1 MVVGR
6 DAPWRVRVGFGAGYR
21 FGFGGR
27 AVAGYNGVGF
37 GGRAVA
43 RPYRVGGL
51 VAPWGVG
58 VGFGVGFGGRGVA
71 GGFGVGGL
79 VAPWRGRVVFTFR
92 IESVVSPVFD
102 VGVDIFHDVVEGSLI
117 ADYVF
122 VITLLPGKC

>member
-1 MVVGR
+1 M
-6 DAPWRVRVGFGAGYR
+6 
-21 FGFGGR
+21 
-27 AVAGYNGVGF
+27 AGYNSVGF

-51 VAPWGVG
+51 VAPWGVAG
-58 VGFGVGFGGRGVA
+58 GFGVGFGGRGVA

-102 VGVDIFHDVVEGSLI
+102 V
-117 ADYVF
+117 
-122 VITLLPGKC
+122 